1 MDIAIMVAKA
11 RAFYHTNMTSVVN
24 AANQLKLIKDEKADE
39 LNKRHVMTLINDV
52 WPRIYGEEAIAKL
65 LEE

>member
-1 MDIAIMVAKA
+1 MDVAIMIAKA
-11 RAFYHTNMTSVVN
+11 REVYHANMTSVIN

>member
-1 MDIAIMVAKA
+1 MDVAIMVAKA
-11 RAFYHTNMTSVVN
+11 REFYHANMTSVIN

-52 WPRIYGEEAIAKL
+52 WPRIYGEEVIAKL